1 MVIARKYKAK
11 WRRKS
16 QEKDG
21 VAYICILP
29 NGIVNHVVVGRDF
42 LLCGIGEILHTGN
55 HLLEVD
61 IAEPPV
67 EQDFAR
73 VQSEL
78 EAQLLIVNRCIP
90 AQIQQ
95 RVVEIGQ
102 RFFKV
107 T

>member
-1 MVIARKYKAK
+1 MKVHSQRRSHSQVKA
-11 WRRKS
+11 
-16 QEKDG
+16 G
-21 VAYICILP
+21 VAYICTLP

-42 LLCGIGEILHTGN
+42 LLCGVGEILHTGN

-61 IAEPPV
+61 IAKPPV

-73 VQSEL
+73 VQSEV
-78 EAQLLIVNRCIP
+78 ETQLLIVNRCIP
-90 AQIQQ
+90 AEIQQ